1 MFPNDSAS
9 WGEESLDSLDHFP
22 ARKLCACLV
31 VRWVEKDEIEKG
43 GGLGKPT
50 FDWVGEN
57 GEGVV
62 EGEKIFP
69 KGFGGAGVLF
79 DKEGGLSAPAES
91 LDSVGTGAGKEI
103 EHAGFR
109 NEGAEGGKNSRSHA
123 VLGRAQPWKRR
134 DSETPT
140 FMDPCGDAKK
150 SAPSARLTRGF
161 FFPMTFRW
169 LLHHPASYASF

>member
-91 LDSVGTGAGKEI
+91 LDSVGTGA
-103 EHAGFR
+103 
-109 NEGAEGGKNSRSHA
+109 EGGKNCRSHA
-123 VLGRAQPWKRR
+123 VLGGA
-134 DSETPT
+134 
-140 FMDPCGDAKK
+140 
-150 SAPSARLTRGF
+150 
-161 FFPMTFRW
+161 
-169 LLHHPASYASF
+169 

>member
-57 GEGVV
+57 GERVV

-69 KGFGGAGVLF
+69 KGFGDAGVLF

-91 LDSVGTGAGKEI
+91 LDSVGTCAGKEI
-103 EHAGFR
+103 EYTGFR
-109 NEGAEGGKNSRSHA
+109 NEGAEGGKNCSSHA
-123 VLGRAQPWKRR
+123 VLGRA
-134 DSETPT
+134 
-140 FMDPCGDAKK
+140 
-150 SAPSARLTRGF
+150 
-161 FFPMTFRW
+161 
-169 LLHHPASYASF
+169 

>member
-69 KGFGGAGVLF
+69 KGFGDAGVLF

-109 NEGAEGGKNSRSHA
+109 NEGAEGGKNCRAHA
-123 VLGRAQPWKRR
+123 VLGRA
-134 DSETPT
+134 
-140 FMDPCGDAKK
+140 
-150 SAPSARLTRGF
+150 
-161 FFPMTFRW
+161 
-169 LLHHPASYASF
+169 